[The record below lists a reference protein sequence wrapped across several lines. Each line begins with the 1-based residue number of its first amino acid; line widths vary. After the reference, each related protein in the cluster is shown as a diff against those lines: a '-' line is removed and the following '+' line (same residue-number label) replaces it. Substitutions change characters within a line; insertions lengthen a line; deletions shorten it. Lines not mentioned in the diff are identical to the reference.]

1 MGNDIIDRTPA
12 EGDAKRAME
21 DNKPWYE
28 QAVSM
33 LSDLVW
39 RYDVDAQAQHLGSYI
54 SPVAD
59 RMLGLPDGT
68 IGNSFDKYISY
79 VRSDDLPTVQEMLSE
94 GIRTLAKD
102 STIEDSD

>member
-1 MGNDIIDRTPA
+1 
-12 EGDAKRAME
+12 
-21 DNKPWYE
+21 
-28 QAVSM
+28 
-33 LSDLVW
+33 
-39 RYDVDAQAQHLGSYI
+39 
-54 SPVAD
+54 
-59 RMLGLPDGT
+59 MLGLPDGT